1 MTVMVSSSERPGLSD
16 ALRNVR
22 IVLVRPI
29 YGGNIGAVA
38 RAMKNMGI
46 RDLALVNPRP
56 DVDWN
61 EARQRAYR
69 ALDIL
74 ESQRR
79 FASLAAAVADC
90 GLVAGTT
97 ARPGLYREHARTP
110 REWAPRLLE
119 AALDMPVAL
128 VFGPEDSG
136 LTNEEIAVCTQI
148 IQIPSSED
156 YPSLNLS
163 HAVMVCCY
171 ELFVASGTF
180 FPREERSPE
189 APSHL
194 RERMFAMW
202 RSALLAIGFMDEQ
215 KADHMMMG
223 LRRILS
229 RGPLTVADVKILMG
243 IARQAQWCG
252 ATVRSRGIDPHLH
265 AAERCGPGIQGED
278 DADRQGQE
286 GAGADLRDGR
296 GSG

>member
-1 MTVMVSSSERPGLSD
+1 MDSSSRKPGFSD
-16 ALRNVR
+16 ALSNVR
-22 IVLVRPI
+22 IVLVKPI

-38 RAMKNMGI
+38 RVMKNMGL
-46 RDLALVNPRP
+46 RDLALVTPRP

-61 EARQRAYR
+61 EARRRAYR
-69 ALDIL
+69 ALDVL
-74 ESQRR
+74 ENARR
-79 FASLAAAVADC
+79 FPSLEEAVGDC

-97 ARPGLYREHARTP
+97 ARGGLYREHARTP

-119 AALDMPVAL
+119 AALDTAVAL
-128 VFGPEDSG
+128 VFGPEDRG
-136 LTNEEIAVCTQI
+136 LTNEEIAECTQV
-148 IQIPSSED
+148 IQIPSSHD

-180 FPREERSPE
+180 CPRQERSAE

-202 RSALLAIGFMDEQ
+202 RSALLEIGFVNEE

-252 ATVRSRGIDPHLH
+252 ATVRSRGIDPHVH
-265 AAERCGPGIQGED
+265 PAERGGV
-278 DADRQGQE
+278 RS
-286 GAGADLRDGR
+286 
-296 GSG
+296 SGGG